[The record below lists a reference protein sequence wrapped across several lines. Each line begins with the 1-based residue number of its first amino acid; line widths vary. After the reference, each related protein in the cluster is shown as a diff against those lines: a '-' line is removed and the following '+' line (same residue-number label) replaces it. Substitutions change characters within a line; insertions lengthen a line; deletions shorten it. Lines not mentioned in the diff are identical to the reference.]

1 MDSNL
6 RTTKASSG
14 DFNPPSV
21 PFNPLLQ
28 KFADRTNT
36 PEVIE
41 VIKDQVYVAVGYGI
55 SNTVLLIGTD
65 GLIVIDTKESDR
77 AAREVIDAF
86 NQELDNIFETKPVK
100 AIIYTHSHTDH
111 VSGTKEF
118 AQYGSNDMQI
128 ICQEKMVEN
137 IFDDF
142 YGRLLPIKIIRGHRM
157 FGSKFQN
164 NDGYFLTTGLG
175 PGLIMG
181 NSGFLL
187 PTHTFEEEYH
197 TEISGIELYL
207 HHAPGETSGMLFV
220 WVPQWKVIVEIG
232 NFYYSF
238 PATYTLRGCGYRN
251 PLDYI
256 KSIDKMIA
264 YNPEYLV
271 LCHLHPRYPWTAG
284 KENPI
289 RKELMDY
296 RDAIQY
302 VHDQTVRY
310 MNKGKTAEEIMNIV
324 KLPPTLK
331 IDPDMLEIYGKVD
344 RAVFAVFQ
352 AYLGWFSGYSQDMFP
367 MSPEEKANAMLFLAG
382 DIDTLVKKAEQ
393 AWEEDKWPLALNLAE
408 NVLILDPQNNN
419 AEETRNNAMLKIA
432 EKTYNAQTRNYILS
446 QYLEQTDQIV
456 NSFPGYGRAIDED
469 ILEQMPVDNVFN
481 ILSVNLESEKC
492 LEDNVDIA
500 AGLTLLTAGR
510 DRESYT
516 MYIRNGI
523 FTTSGSLAD
532 NLEFA
537 VETSPLI
544 WKNVSLGKLAAET
557 AVNNGDITIVQ
568 GTKEDFYRFLDYF
581 ECTRIEPIKAV

>member
-1 MDSNL
+1 MDSKL
-6 RTTKASSG
+6 RTTKASPG

-21 PFNPLLQ
+21 QFSRLL
-28 KFADRTNT
+28 KIFAERTNVR
-36 PEVIE
+36 EVIE
-41 VIKDQVYVAVGYGI
+41 VIKGQVYVAVGYGI

-65 GLIVIDTKESDR
+65 GLIVIDTKESDH
-77 AAREVIDAF
+77 AARTVIDAF

-111 VSGTKEF
+111 VSGAKAF
-118 AQYGSNDMQI
+118 ARYGSPDMQI

-137 IFDDF
+137 LFDDF
-142 YGRLLPIKIIRGHRM
+142 YGRLLPIKIIRGNRM
-157 FGSKFQN
+157 FGGKFQK

-175 PGLIMG
+175 PGFIMG
-181 NSGFLL
+181 KSGFLL
-187 PTHTFEEEYH
+187 PTITFEEEYH

-220 WVPQWKVIVEIG
+220 WVPQWKVIVQIG

-271 LCHLHPRYPWTAG
+271 LCHLHPR
-284 KENPI
+284 KDKDLI

-310 MNKGKTAEEIMNIV
+310 MNKGKTAEEIMQIV
-324 KLPPTLK
+324 ELPRTLK
-331 IDPDMLEIYGKVD
+331 IDPDTLEIYGKVD

-382 DIDTLVKKAEQ
+382 DIDTLAKKAEQ

-408 NVLILDPQNNN
+408 NVLILDPQNKN

-446 QYLEQTDQIV
+446 QYLEQTGQID

-469 ILEQMPVDNVFN
+469 LLTQMSINNVFN
-481 ILSVNLESEKC
+481 ILSVNLESENCIK
-492 LEDNVDIA
+492 DNADVA
-500 AGLTLLTAGR
+500 AGLILVDG
-510 DRESYT
+510 ESHT
-516 MYIRNGI
+516 MYIRNAI
-523 FTTSGSLAD
+523 FTTQKLLAD
-532 NLEFA
+532 NLEFT
-537 VETSPLI
+537 VETNSVI

-568 GTKEDFYRFLDYF
+568 GTREDFYRFLDYF
-581 ECTRIEPIKAV
+581 ECTG

>member
-14 DFNPPSV
+14 DFNPQSV

-28 KFADRTNT
+28 KFADRTNI

-41 VIKDQVYVAVGYGI
+41 VIKDHVYVAVGYGI

-65 GLIVIDTKESDR
+65 GLIVIDTKESDH
-77 AAREVIDAF
+77 AARKVIDAF
-86 NQELDNIFETKPVK
+86 NQELDNIFENKPVK

-111 VSGTKEF
+111 VSGTKAF
-118 AQYGSNDMQI
+118 ARYGSTDMQI

-137 IFDDF
+137 IFGEF
-142 YGRLLPIKIIRGHRM
+142 YGRLLPIKIIRGNRM
-157 FGSKFQN
+157 FGGKFQN

-175 PGLIMG
+175 PGFIRG
-181 NSGFLL
+181 KSGFLL
-187 PTHTFEEEYH
+187 PTRTFEEEYH
-197 TEISGIELYL
+197 TEISGIELFL

-220 WVPQWKVIVEIG
+220 WVPQWKVIVQIG

-251 PLDYI
+251 PLDYM

-264 YNPEYLV
+264 YNPEHLV
-271 LCHLHPRYPWTAG
+271 LCHLHPRNG
-284 KENPI
+284 KDLI
-289 RKELMDY
+289 KKELMDY

-310 MNKGKTAEEIMNIV
+310 MNKGKTAEEIMHIV
-324 KLPPTLK
+324 KLPPDLK

-344 RAVFAVFQ
+344 RAVLAVFQ
-352 AYLGWFSGYSQDMFP
+352 AYLGWFSGNSQDMFP
-367 MSPEEKANAMLFLAG
+367 MSPEEKANAMIFLAG
-382 DIDTLVKKAEQ
+382 DIDTLAQKAEQ
-393 AWEEDKWPLALNLAE
+393 ALNNGNLHLALNLAE
-408 NVLILDPQNNN
+408 NVLVRDPQNKN
-419 AEETRNNAMLKIA
+419 AQETRNKAMLKIA
-432 EKTYNAQTRNYILS
+432 EETYNAQTRNYILS
-446 QYLEQTDQIV
+446 QYLEQTGQID

-469 ILEQMPVDNVFN
+469 MLEQMPIDDVFN
-481 ILSVNLESEKC
+481 ILSVNLDSDKC
-492 LEDNVDIA
+492 IEDKADFA
-500 AGLTLLTAGR
+500 AGLTLLAD

-516 MYIRNGI
+516 MYVRNGI

-537 VETSPLI
+537 IETSPVI

-557 AVNNGDITIVQ
+557 AVNKGDITIIQ
-568 GTKEDFYRFLDYF
+568 GDKADFYRFLDYF
-581 ECTRIEPIKAV
+581 ECTRLEPKKAG